1 MGAGVPAPQCLTQGH
16 APSLYAAEADRGLGF
31 PRLEADARADLCIV
45 GGGYTGLSAALH
57 LAERGVDVVLLE
69 AGRVGSG
76 ASGRNGGQLH
86 SGQRRDQGWLEKRVG
101 REDARALWDMAEEA
115 KALVLDLIRRHGI
128 DAQFRRGL
136 IEPVHKARLVAKAR
150 ADVRRLR
157 EEYRYGQVEW
167 IEREALPAAISTD
180 AYFGAKHDRGA
191 GHLDPLAFAQGLA
204 RAAAKAGA
212 RIHED
217 SEVTGVGEAGGQRV
231 ITGRGVVAADVV
243 ILAGDAE
250 MSGIAKRVESRVLPI
265 RNYIVATEPIGAGQ
279 PGGIIPGGEA
289 VSDSRFVVHYWRPS
303 PDGRLI
309 FGGGETYARREPD
322 DIRAL
327 VRPHLAATYP
337 ALKDVRL
344 DYAWGGSVGITWHRL
359 PLVRRLRPGLY
370 TAGGYSGQ
378 GVGLAPFAGKLLA
391 DAIAG
396 DTGRFDRF
404 AALPAP
410 PFPGGKWLR
419 PAALIAG
426 MTWYAL
432 RDRI

>member
-1 MGAGVPAPQCLTQGH
+1 MTQEH
-16 APSLYAAEADRGLGF
+16 APSLYAAQADPTLAF
-31 PRLEADARADLCIV
+31 PRLEADERADVVIV

-69 AGRVGSG
+69 AGRIGCG

-86 SGQRRDQGWLEKRVG
+86 SGQRRDQGWLEAKFG
-101 REDARALWDMAEEA
+101 RERAHALWDMAQEA
-115 KALVLDLIRRHGI
+115 KALVLDLIRKHGI
-128 DAQFRRGL
+128 DAKFRPGL
-136 IEPVHKARLVAKAR
+136 IEPVHKARLAGKAKA
-150 ADVRRLR
+150 DVQRLR
-157 EEYRYGQVEW
+157 EEYRYGEIEW
-167 IEREALPAAISTD
+167 MEREALAAAISTD
-180 AYFGAKHDRGA
+180 VYHGAKRDRGA

-212 RIHED
+212 RLHEE
-217 SEVTGVGEAGGQRV
+217 SAVTALAENGQPRA
-231 ITGRGVVAADVV
+231 ITGRGVVSADVV

-250 MSGIAKRVESRVLPI
+250 LSGIEKRVEARVMPI
-265 RNYIVATEPIGAGQ
+265 KNYIVTTEPIGAGR

-303 PDGRLI
+303 ADARLV
-309 FGGGETYARREPD
+309 FGGGETYTRKDPA
-322 DIRAL
+322 DIRGL
-327 VRPHLAATYP
+327 VRRHLLATYP
-337 ALKDVRL
+337 ALAEARL

-359 PLVRRLRPGLY
+359 PLVRRLRPGVY

-378 GVGLAPFAGKLLA
+378 GVALAPYAGMLLA
-391 DAIAG
+391 EAIAG

-410 PFPGGKWLR
+410 PFPGGKLLR

>member
-1 MGAGVPAPQCLTQGH
+1 MSTKH
-16 APSLYAAEADRGLGF
+16 APSLYAAEADQGLGF
-31 PRLEADARADLCIV
+31 PRLEGEARADVVIV

-69 AGRVGSG
+69 GARVGSG
-76 ASGRNGGQLH
+76 ASGRNGGQIH
-86 SGQRRDQGWLEKRVG
+86 SGQRRDQAWLEKEVG
-101 REDARALWDMAEEA
+101 REDAHALWDMAQEA
-115 KALVLDLIRRHGI
+115 KALVGDLLRRHAI
-128 DAQFRRGL
+128 DAKFRPGL

-150 ADVRRLR
+150 ADVMRLR
-157 EEYRYGQVEW
+157 EEYRYGEIEW
-167 IEREALPAAISTD
+167 VEREALPALISSD
-180 AYFGAKHDRGA
+180 VYFGAKRDRGG

-204 RAAAKAGA
+204 RAAAKAAA
-212 RIHED
+212 RLHED
-217 SEVTGVGEAGGQRV
+217 SAVVAVDEPSGRRRVRTAGGS
-231 ITGRGVVAADVV
+231 VAADIV

-250 MSGIAKRVESRVLPI
+250 LSGIEKRVEARVMAI
-265 RNYIVATEPIGAGQ
+265 KNYIVATEPIGAGRA
-279 PGGIIPGGEA
+279 GGIIPGGEA

-309 FGGGETYARREPD
+309 FGGGETYTRHEPA
-322 DIRAL
+322 DIGAL

-344 DYAWGGSVGITWHRL
+344 DYAWGGSVGITWHRM
-359 PLVRRLRPGLY
+359 PLVRRLRPGVY
-370 TAGGYSGQ
+370 SAGGYSGQ
-378 GVGLAPFAGKLLA
+378 GVALAPYAGKLLA

-404 AALPAP
+404 AALSAP
-410 PFPGGKWLR
+410 SFPGGKVLR

>member
-1 MGAGVPAPQCLTQGH
+1 LSNSH
-16 APSLYAAEADRGLGF
+16 APSLYAAEADRALAF
-31 PRLEADARADLCIV
+31 PRLEGDERADVAIV

-86 SGQRRDQGWLEKRVG
+86 SGQRRDQGWLEKEFG
-101 REDARALWDMAEEA
+101 RERAHALWDMAQEA
-115 KALVLDLIRRHGI
+115 KALVLELIRKHGI
-128 DAQFRRGL
+128 DAKFRAGL
-136 IEPVHKARLVAKAR
+136 IEPVHKARLAAKAQ

-157 EEYRYGQVEW
+157 EEYRYGQIDW
-167 IEREALPAAISTD
+167 MERDALAAAISTD
-180 AYFGAKHDRGA
+180 VYFGAKRDRGA

-212 RIHED
+212 RLHEE
-217 SEVTGVGEAGGQRV
+217 SEVTALAEEGRPRV
-231 ITGRGVVAADVV
+231 VTRHGAVSADVV

-250 MSGIAKRVESRVLPI
+250 LSGIERRVESRVMPI
-265 RNYIVATEPIGAGQ
+265 KNYIVATEPIGAGR

-303 PDGRLI
+303 HDGRLV
-309 FGGGETYARREPD
+309 FGGGETYSRHQPA

-327 VRPHLAATYP
+327 VMPHLVATYP
-337 ALKDVRL
+337 ALRDVRV

-359 PLVRRLRPGLY
+359 PLVRRLRPGVY

-378 GVGLAPFAGKLLA
+378 GVGLAPYAGMILA
-391 DAIAG
+391 EAIAG
-396 DTGRFDRF
+396 DAARLDRF

-410 PFPGGKWLR
+410 PFPGGKLLR
-419 PAALIAG
+419 PAALVAG

-432 RDRI
+432 RDRL